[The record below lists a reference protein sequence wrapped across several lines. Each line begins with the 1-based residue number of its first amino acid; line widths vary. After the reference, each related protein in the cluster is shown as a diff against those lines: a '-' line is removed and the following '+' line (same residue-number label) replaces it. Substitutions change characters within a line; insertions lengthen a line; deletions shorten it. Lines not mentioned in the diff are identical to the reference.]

1 MQTFREYLESRQ
13 SGFPHQRRHS
23 KDTNKRTHQEELDL
37 QKKTSIFKDTQVGQF
52 KVFVTQH
59 QGQRTFDR
67 RNDLTF
73 QDWKKIH
80 RRQSL
85 ALNGKESGNYMV
97 FSKEYSQGYII
108 RQDLRRKELKVI
120 TVLPKGKKFPGEDTL
135 ELFVES
141 FLEEN
146 TLIPLDLNQLELVEV
161 Q

>member
-1 MQTFREYLESRQ
+1 MQTFIEFLESRQ
-13 SGFPHQRRHS
+13 SGFPHQIRHS
-23 KDTNKRTHQEELDL
+23 KGTNKRTHQEELDL
-37 QKKTSIFKDTQVGQF
+37 QKKTTIYRDTQVGQF

-59 QGQRTFDR
+59 QGQRAFDR
-67 RNDLTF
+67 RNDLSF

-85 ALNGKESGNYMV
+85 GLNGKESGNYMV
-97 FSKEYSQGYII
+97 FSKEYSQGYIV
-108 RQDLRRKELKVI
+108 RQNLRRKELKII
-120 TVLPKGKKFPGEDTL
+120 TVLPKGKKFPGQDTQ

-146 TLIPLDLNQLELVEV
+146 TLVPLDLEELEYIEV